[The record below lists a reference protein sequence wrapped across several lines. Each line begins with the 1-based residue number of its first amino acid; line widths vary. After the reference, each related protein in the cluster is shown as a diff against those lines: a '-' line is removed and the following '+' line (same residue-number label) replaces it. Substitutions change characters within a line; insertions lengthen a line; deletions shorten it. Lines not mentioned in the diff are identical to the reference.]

1 MLAAVA
7 TYAVEKP
14 LQQWLTNALTVPVSK
29 KHDDL
34 RDEEELQVS
43 EHAKCCCCTVKS
55 TGTSNEFDEESSD
68 FVHTGSCG
76 QATGCF
82 CCCGRSDPSHG
93 KKCCGG
99 CDYCCAVDAFEVE
112 RDTCCCDDCCG
123 GWCKKF
129 GFIFEKCCA
138 LSMPCCIPVHEN
150 CCWNFCQC
158 GYWCC
163 CSSAWCG
170 NFCTVSTYYKDNKHG
185 DFIFRKR
192 AHTFSAVFACKRTA
206 SRCAASWGNQA
217 C

>member
-1 MLAAVA
+1 MHAFSLLTLIRFHRLVLFMYSITNNRGTANAPQAKERFQAVGGKQDDEEEEGGEEEEEEGSNTYNYVTYDLYEILTVFCTLVMLAAVA

-43 EHAKCCCCTVKS
+43 EHAKCCCCTVKP

-93 KKCCGG
+93 KMLWRMRLLLRCRRLRG
-99 CDYCCAVDAFEVE
+99 
-112 RDTCCCDDCCG
+112 
-123 GWCKKF
+123 
-129 GFIFEKCCA
+129 
-138 LSMPCCIPVHEN
+138 
-150 CCWNFCQC
+150 
-158 GYWCC
+158 
-163 CSSAWCG
+163 
-170 NFCTVSTYYKDNKHG
+170 
-185 DFIFRKR
+185 R
-192 AHTFSAVFACKRTA
+192 ARHMLL
-206 SRCAASWGNQA
+206 
-217 C
+217 